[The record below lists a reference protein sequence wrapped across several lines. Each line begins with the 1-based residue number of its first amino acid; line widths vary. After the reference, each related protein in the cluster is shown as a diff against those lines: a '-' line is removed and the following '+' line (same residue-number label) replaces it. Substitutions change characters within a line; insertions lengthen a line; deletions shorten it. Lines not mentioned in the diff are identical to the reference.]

1 MNIECLSGNEY
12 GGFENIFNGA
22 EMIREPRVWYES
34 KKNFLVFDN
43 VVDVKSHNMSTDIDD
58 FSIQE
63 IAIETE
69 KSLKQRKIR
78 RPPEK
83 GTTTAPPCAG
93 AIALFI

>member
-22 EMIREPRVWYES
+22 EMIREPRVWYEG
-34 KKNFLVFDN
+34 KKHLLVFDN

-69 KSLKQRKIR
+69 ERMEVSFFNM
-78 RPPEK
+78 
-83 GTTTAPPCAG
+83 
-93 AIALFI
+93 LF